1 MNRKV
6 AFTECCRVVWL
17 LMVAL
22 LLSACVTPPTG
33 TSRLY
38 TPTTGEKVTNKVFGQ
53 AASGT
58 TLRHV
63 ASDEDASDTFSIY
76 LSDGYFKYLKDFAGV
91 NEVVIIAE
99 FTESR
104 DGAEADTVTRVL
116 GPYYGIAD
124 KTQTPFLNKL
134 IYGPKR
140 LESDHLSMK
149 LTVLEYDQGENK
161 NRSDFL
167 DFIATSSQALSLANP
182 VTLAEQKVVKEIVK
196 SLIGL
201 NKDDVVMEIDIDF
214 TADSGDLAR
223 HTSGN
228 GSFIPFNPGDYLF
241 VSKENCA
248 LLTCRYYLTRNTS
261 LNLFAVLSDTLLF
274 IPAELYRAWSDT
286 PDRPSMADVEHKNL
300 SYKDDLLLKDGDIYK
315 DKTWLRLAIVKGGDP
330 THWEKRKVFNALE
343 KSILDVS
350 RYNGSRLIDSADL
363 TAIDSAAKALREL
376 DEASGQALRFS
387 GKLDGDR
394 LCFHHKNKPEQVS
407 AMLYRYEGKQAKPMP
422 ISPVNIVS
430 PNNSCFKAGEGG
442 TLPTEPGH
450 YDVFV
455 QYVMDGKARQQ
466 KISYSIPPTL
476 ATQ

>member
-1 MNRKV
+1 MNRDMEFH
-6 AFTECCRVVWL
+6 AFRKAAWL
-17 LMVAL
+17 LVLAL

-38 TPTTGEKVTNKVFGQ
+38 KPTTDEKVTNKVFGQ
-53 AASGT
+53 VTSGT

-63 ASDEDASDTFSIY
+63 ANDEDASDTFSIY
-76 LSDGYFKYLKDFAGV
+76 LSDGYFRYLKDFAGV

-99 FTESR
+99 LTEVR
-104 DGAEADTVTRVL
+104 DGVETDTVTRVL

-223 HTSGN
+223 HTSKN
-228 GSFIPFNPGDYLF
+228 GRYIPLDPGDYLF
-241 VSKENCA
+241 ISRENCA
-248 LLTCRYYLTRNTS
+248 LLTCRDYLTKNTPW
-261 LNLFAVLSDTLLF
+261 NLFAVLSDVLLF
-274 IPAELYRAWSDT
+274 IPTELYRAWSDT
-286 PDRPSMADVEHKNL
+286 PDYRSIKPVEPRDL
-300 SYKDDLLLKDGDIYK
+300 AYKDDLLLKDGDLYE
-315 DKTWLRLAIVKGGDP
+315 DKTWLRLAIVKGGDSA
-330 THWEKRKVFNALE
+330 HWDRRKVLNALE
-343 KSILDVS
+343 KSILDAS
-350 RYNGSRLIDSADL
+350 RYNGSRLIESTDL
-363 TAIDSAAKALREL
+363 AAIDSAAKTLREL
-376 DEASGQALRFS
+376 HEASGQALSFS
-387 GKLDGDR
+387 GKLDDDR
-394 LCFHHKNKPEQVS
+394 LCFYHKNKPEQVS
-407 AMLYRYEGKQAKPMP
+407 AMLYRYEEKQAKPLP

-466 KISYSIPPTL
+466 KISYSIPPT
-476 ATQ
+476 TP

>member
-1 MNRKV
+1 MDRNMEFH
-6 AFTECCRVVWL
+6 AFRRAAWPLVL
-17 LMVAL
+17 AL

-38 TPTTGEKVTNKVFGQ
+38 KPTTDDKVTNKVFGQ
-53 AASGT
+53 ATSGT

-76 LSDGYFKYLKDFAGV
+76 LSDGYFRYLKDFAGV

-99 FTESR
+99 FTESS

-124 KTQTPFLNKL
+124 RTQTPFLNKL

-201 NKDDVVMEIDIDF
+201 NKDDVVMEINIDF

-223 HTSGN
+223 HTSKN
-228 GSFIPFNPGDYLF
+228 GSYIPLDPGDYLF
-241 VSKENCA
+241 ISKENCA
-248 LLTCRYYLTRNTS
+248 LMTCRDYLTRNTRW
-261 LNLFAVLSDTLLF
+261 NLFAVLSDALLL
-274 IPAELYRAWSDT
+274 IPTELYRAWSDT
-286 PDRPSMADVEHKNL
+286 PDVSSIEPVKPGDL
-300 SYKDDLLLKDGDIYK
+300 SYKDDLPLKDGELYEE
-315 DKTWLRLAIVKGGDP
+315 KTWLRLAIVKGGDSA
-330 THWEKRKVFNALE
+330 HWDRRKVLNALE
-343 KSILDVS
+343 KSILDAS
-350 RYNGSRLIDSADL
+350 RYNGSRLIESTDL
-363 TAIDSAAKALREL
+363 AAIDSAAKTLREL
-376 DEASGQALRFS
+376 HEASGQALSFS
-387 GKLDGDR
+387 GKLDDDR
-394 LCFHHKNKPEQVS
+394 LCFYHKNKPEQVS
-407 AMLYRYEGKQAKPMP
+407 AMLYRYEEKQAKPMP

-455 QYVMDGKARQQ
+455 HYVMDGKARQQ
-466 KISYSIPPTL
+466 KISYSIPPT
-476 ATQ
+476 TP